1 MEYKNAAQVLPPE
14 LIRQIREFFQGGYLY
29 IPRDEALSASGHRT
43 DYQTELDNRNRHI
56 FHKHLQGWTTQQLA
70 EHYSLSPSR
79 IRRILQTQR
88 KDTQTM
94 DEQIRTLLPYWG
106 PESGSILRRDES
118 VWEIGG
124 RFMLKA
130 YDDLPTLERN
140 ARVLTV
146 LHENGIPTAQVI
158 PAASGDSHVAHESR
172 FYLLTTR
179 LEGRPYTGK
188 ITESAARSMGKT
200 LAALHQA
207 FQKCQNQLPLWD
219 NSLLQE
225 LSGWILEQLEA
236 DGWEI
241 LPESVFREV
250 CGHLAALYPRLTVQ
264 MIHRDVHFGNFLFS
278 GDEFSGYIDFDLS
291 QKNIRIFDLCY
302 FLAGLLAHETGADV
316 ALPWPRIVQAT
327 VDAYDREN
335 PLSAEE
341 KAAMPLVMQAIE
353 LLFAAYYLSIQDR
366 VCAEDAVRVLYRIR
380 DELAC

>member
-56 FHKHLQGWTTQQLA
+56 FHKHLQGWTTRQLA

-291 QKNIRIFDLCY
+291 QKNVRIFDLCY

-316 ALPWPRIVQAT
+316 ALPWPRIVHAT

-335 PLSAEE
+335 PLSTEE
-341 KAAMPLVMQAIE
+341 KAAIPLVMQAIE
-353 LLFAAYYLSIQDR
+353 LLFTAYYLSIQDR

>member
-1 MEYKNAAQVLPPE
+1 
-14 LIRQIREFFQGGYLY
+14 
-29 IPRDEALSASGHRT
+29 
-43 DYQTELDNRNRHI
+43 
-56 FHKHLQGWTTQQLA
+56 
-70 EHYSLSPSR
+70 
-79 IRRILQTQR
+79 
-88 KDTQTM
+88 M

-106 PESGSILRRDES
+106 LESESILRRDES

-124 RFMLKA
+124 RFILKA
-130 YDDLPTLERN
+130 YDDLPTLEQN

-158 PAASGDSHVAHESR
+158 PAVSGGSHVAHESR

-341 KAAMPLVMQAIE
+341 KAAIPLVMQAIE